1 MYSVYA
7 WKRVDGIMQ
16 ELGCLQG
23 ENDVLLELIHRAL
36 IQWKRAEKD
45 YLRQGDIYML
55 KSRNTMSAQMLR
67 EIYISLLKEARKREL
82 VLTEEQLLDR
92 ILYPDT

>member
-1 MYSVYA
+1 
-7 WKRVDGIMQ
+7 MQ